1 MLNRSAHVNWAE
13 DFLPFAVER
22 VRKSLSLASSK
33 SAASLPMFKV
43 RQLVEIQ
50 DNPLPPVLA
59 VTTEYRMA
67 QKVVDMLVKYLGK
80 EELALFDAEMGCLDA
95 VSEITSRERHLAV
108 KARLAHQRYC
118 GALRLKLNSIYRQRV
133 SIYKLG
139 ECFCLP
145 ELTIQSTI
153 DTSIA
158 LLDGELSSVT
168 KQLHAILLEMAGAN
182 GECVYCKDGCFIVE
196 NKVEKYRLRFAL
208 EGMGKYPMHLAWL
221 EDGEV
226 KLELLHRMGVYKARK
241 SIEKLASDWSQIPAE
256 EEYIRSRLYFGEA
269 FFTRGDWRNPA
280 DRFVDSYRLSCMFK
294 KNDLD
299 LIYGR
304 HPLHSS
310 SDFRFCES
318 EDAVSGWDSWKETSE
333 FLLPE
338 ELVAPLLGLIET
350 VIPYYRNYYFNTLHV
365 RREEV
370 EQILAKYKELRPII
384 MKNPLDE
391 SLGAITEWLMRSCF
405 AMHFSASVG
414 EDWKEQTKAVLH
426 SRRREIVALYDF
438 FAWWLTAQR
447 QIPDYGYDGFRI
459 EGP

>member
-1 MLNRSAHVNWAE
+1 M
-13 DFLPFAVER
+13 PFDVER

-50 DNPLPPVLA
+50 DTPLPPVLA

-67 QKVVDMLVKYLGK
+67 QKVVDMLAKYLGK
-80 EELALFDAEMGCLDA
+80 KELALFDAEMGCLDA

-139 ECFCLP
+139 DFFCP
-145 ELTIQSTI
+145 AWFTRQAII

-158 LLDGELSSVT
+158 LLDGELPSVT

-196 NKVEKYRLRFAL
+196 NETEKYRLRFVL
-208 EGMGKYPMHLAWL
+208 EGTGKFPMHLAWI

-226 KLELLHRMGVYKARK
+226 KLELLHRMGVYSARK
-241 SIEKLASDWSQIPAE
+241 SIEKLVSKMTHVRAE
-256 EEYIRSRLYFGEA
+256 EEFIRSRLYFREA

-280 DRFVDSYRLSCMFK
+280 DRFVDSYKLSCKFK
-294 KNDLD
+294 KNNLD

-304 HPLHSS
+304 HPLKTCSE
-310 SDFRFCES
+310 FCFCES
-318 EDAVSGWDSWKETSE
+318 EDAEPGWDSWKESSE

-338 ELVAPLLGLIET
+338 ELAGPLLGLVET
-350 VIPYYRNYYFNTLHV
+350 VIPYYRNYYFDTLHV

-391 SLGAITEWLMRSCF
+391 SLGKLTEWLLDSW
-405 AMHFSASVG
+405 FSWGQGNGSNDNWQ
-414 EDWKEQTKAVLH
+414 ELKKRILI
-426 SRRREIVALYDF
+426 SRRREVVALYDF
-438 FAWWLTAQR
+438 FAWWLTAQWH
-447 QIPDYGYDGFRI
+447 IPNLEYDGFRI